1 MLNIT
6 RFGWYY
12 DYDEIYNDIDCGM
25 VVLYYLIVMTC
36 TDDYM
41 YTDHITFFFFFD
53 DHKITIIQ

>member
-41 YTDHITFFFFFD
+41 YTDHMTVFF
-53 DHKITIIQ
+53 